1 MRRPRID
8 ETALMIVRAIYKD
21 ANSRGMLDGIDD
33 EVQADIVQGWYDAT
47 LKELLSPVHDGF
59 PGSMS
64 LLEKVRQ

>member
-21 ANSRGMLDGIDD
+21 AYDRGMLDDIGD
-33 EVQADIVQGWYDAT
+33 ETQAGIVQSWYDAT
-47 LKELLSPVHDGF
+47 LKELLSPMHDGF